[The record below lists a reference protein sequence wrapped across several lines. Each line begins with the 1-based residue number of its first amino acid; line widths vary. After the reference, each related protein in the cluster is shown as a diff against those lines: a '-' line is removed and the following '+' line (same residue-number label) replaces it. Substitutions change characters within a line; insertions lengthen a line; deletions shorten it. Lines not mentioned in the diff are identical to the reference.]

1 MIRKDCSLRGSGYSG
16 IWAEFKR
23 LACPLR
29 VFESHGL
36 KGWAAGL
43 LMDAETFFP
52 SEELVGNLRLYNHLG
67 TACYRRA
74 RGCWL
79 TEKDQSSRSSELH
92 GYSQLAPTSNSL
104 SQAMLLLVTFPF
116 TGLRDLVMQ
125 PCQMHILLIP
135 MEASHGTH
143 CLLHT
148 QAACLVGGVMA
159 VK

>member
-1 MIRKDCSLRGSGYSG
+1 
-16 IWAEFKR
+16 
-23 LACPLR
+23 
-29 VFESHGL
+29 
-36 KGWAAGL
+36 
-43 LMDAETFFP
+43 MDAETFFP

-92 GYSQLAPTSNSL
+92 GYSQLAPTSNSP
-104 SQAMLLLVTFPF
+104 S
-116 TGLRDLVMQ
+116 RDLVMQ
-125 PCQMHILLIP
+125 PCQMHILLVP
-135 MEASHGTH
+135 MEAAHGTH

>member
-1 MIRKDCSLRGSGYSG
+1 MIRKDCVVWGSGYSG

-29 VFESHGL
+29 VFEEPWAEGL
-36 KGWAAGL
+36 SSLGL

-74 RGCWL
+74 RGCWDYALL
-79 TEKDQSSRSSELH
+79 TEKEQSSRSSRLH
-92 GYSQLAPTSNSL
+92 GCSQLAPTSNSP

-116 TGLRDLVMQ
+116 TGLRDLVMMQ
-125 PCQMHILLIP
+125 PCQMHILLVP
-135 MEASHGTH
+135 MEAAHRTH
-143 CLLHT
+143 TASYTPRQH
-148 QAACLVGGVMA
+148 V
-159 VK
+159 